1 MKGKRLHS
9 HAPTLAARGELHF
22 NELLIL
28 VCAPVIIIDLMNIY
42 VPCLKFRDTRKGR
55 QILWKSKNVV
65 YTEMAHVGQTRIA
78 SHTYRNALKHLNRHN
93 THCEIFLGGKK

>member
-1 MKGKRLHS
+1 MHSKRREKKIVIYMYILYIYIYTHTHHRCLYSHTVCCFMSCEGCNRLHS

-42 VPCLKFRDTRKGR
+42 VPCLKFRDMRRRGE
-55 QILWKSKNVV
+55 IL
-65 YTEMAHVGQTRIA
+65 
-78 SHTYRNALKHLNRHN
+78 
-93 THCEIFLGGKK
+93 